1 MSVPPRHLHL
11 PNRTDFRN
19 SSSQARVR
27 SSPPSEDDT
36 STAADDTSDTSSVLS
51 APDTN
56 NLGWKIFR
64 VPNSATDTVYEAW
77 EMLSVTPT
85 NELRSKTKF
94 LGFDLKAN
102 YAVARDG
109 YTGVRAVPYYNQEEL
124 AGMVTAAQEAYSTGR
139 SRRGL
144 LQIWKRRSY
153 MEDLTARLFSLPD
166 SLPNRLGAL
175 LDTRYAATNKSP
187 YTRREWKVVFMKRIE
202 SAIAADPSHDRS
214 KPAAWYSARKRS
226 QERGPIQ
233 KWFIVIRGQVTQTSE
248 SGFVAFDTATNPWL
262 KADRQIHREKAEL
275 RAKSTCH

>member
-1 MSVPPRHLHL
+1 MSVPPGHLHI
-11 PNRTDFRN
+11 PNGADFRN

-27 SSPPSEDDT
+27 PSPPSDDDT
-36 STAADDTSDTSSVLS
+36 STAAYDTSDTSSVLS
-51 APDTN
+51 VPDTN

-64 VPNSATDTVYEAW
+64 VPDSATDTVYEAW

-94 LGFDLKAN
+94 LGLDLKAN

-109 YTGVRAVPYYNQEEL
+109 YTGVRAVPYYKQEEL

-139 SRRGL
+139 SKRRF

-153 MEDLTARLFSLPD
+153 MEDLTARLFSLPG

-175 LDTRYAATNKSP
+175 LDTRYAATNKSQ
-187 YTRREWKVVFMKRIE
+187 YARREWKVVFMKRIE
-202 SAIAADPSHDRS
+202 SAIAADSSHNCS
-214 KPAAWYSARKRS
+214 KPRAWYSGRKQT

-233 KWFIVIRGQVTQTSE
+233 KWLLVIRGQVTQTSE

-262 KADRQIHREKAEL
+262 KTDQQTHREKAEL
-275 RAKSTCH
+275 RAKST